1 MLNGMVGDGVVSV
14 AGVGVMVD
22 VGLLG
27 GTS

>member
-1 MLNGMVGDGVVSV
+1 MQNGMVGDGVVSI
-14 AGVGVMVD
+14 AGAGVMVD